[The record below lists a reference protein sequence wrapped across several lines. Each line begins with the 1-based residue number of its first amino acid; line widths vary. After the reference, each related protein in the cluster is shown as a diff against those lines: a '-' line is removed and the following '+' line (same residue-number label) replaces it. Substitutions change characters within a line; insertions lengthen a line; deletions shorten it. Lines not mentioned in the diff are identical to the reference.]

1 MIKIGITQRVHFI
14 KEYGEYRDQLDQNW
28 SDLFSEIG
36 MAQILLPNNSK
47 IIDGEAIDSFNLNGV
62 ILSGG
67 EFLDEKD
74 KDYNNGQKRRDEFE
88 KKLISYCMTK
98 KLPILGVCRGMQF
111 LNNCFG
117 GKIKKV
123 NDHVAISHQIKNS
136 SKFSFP
142 DTVNSFHEYGI
153 DEKDLSNNFE
163 ILATDLEG
171 NVEAFSDKKNNLM
184 GIMWHP
190 EREAP
195 FNVFDLELIKSFFKI

>member
-14 KEYGEYRDQLDQNW
+14 KEYGEYRDQLDQKW

-47 IIDGEAIDSFNLNGV
+47 IIDGETIDSFNLNGV

-74 KDYNNGQKRRDEFE
+74 KYYNNGQKRRDEFE
-88 KKLISYCMTK
+88 KKLINYCMTK

-111 LNNCFG
+111 LNNFFG

-123 NDHVAISHQIKNS
+123 NDHVAIPHQIKNS